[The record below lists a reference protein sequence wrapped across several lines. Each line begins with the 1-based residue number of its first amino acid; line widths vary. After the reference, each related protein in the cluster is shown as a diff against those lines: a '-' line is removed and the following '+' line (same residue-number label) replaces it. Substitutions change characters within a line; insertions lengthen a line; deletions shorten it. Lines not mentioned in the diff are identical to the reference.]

1 MNVVTGKL
9 SRWDKQHKI
18 NVAYD
23 LISRVADDTDENLWA
38 WEDLHQALVSLEEWF
53 EEEDIQTLI
62 KIMLSRRVRKAYATA
77 ILNLKIFENF
87 DIINYKIRKEN
98 LYVSELG
105 K

>member
-1 MNVVTGKL
+1 MCK
-9 SRWDKQHKI
+9 SDKQHKI

-23 LISRVADDTDENLWA
+23 LISRVADDTDEGLWA

-62 KIMLSRRVRKAYATA
+62 EFVLGRRVHKVYATA

-98 LYVSELG
+98 LYVSEMG